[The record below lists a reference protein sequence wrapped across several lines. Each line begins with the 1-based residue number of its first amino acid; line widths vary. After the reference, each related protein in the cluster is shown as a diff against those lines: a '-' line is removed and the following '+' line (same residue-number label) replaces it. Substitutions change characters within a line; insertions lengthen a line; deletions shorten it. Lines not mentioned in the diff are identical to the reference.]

1 MDNWVLNG
9 PKMLE
14 KQKQQEQKVEEGQVK
29 VRITRVMLTSYDTMC
44 YTGELRLTYPK
55 TIGRVAI
62 GIVTEMGGE
71 CYGIKKGTKVYLNAV
86 RACGKCYACKT
97 GKRDECTSPRV
108 VCRDFD
114 GFCRD
119 FVVCSYTDVSP
130 IPDDMDEMLAM
141 CIEDVALAENIY
153 DKLNLTAGNRIAIM
167 GGGYFG
173 TILTQMAVYHK
184 LVPIVID
191 NNPKNVERLKRSG
204 AYFTFPSDDS
214 LIENIVNATSGNMCN
229 AAIYTTCC
237 KLSPSV
243 TTDLLAKDSVMVIG
257 GTCKAN
263 VSMNTAPIFEKNL
276 KVIGACDGY
285 GYIEP
290 AINMLVHGAIDLSN
304 FEKEELSKF
313 DLNKILTAR
322 SETFSHTGKMTVL
335 KFM

>member
-14 KQKQQEQKVEEGQVK
+14 KQKQHEQKIEEGQVK
-29 VRITRVMLTSYDTMC
+29 VRVTRVMLTSFDTLC
-44 YTGELRLTYPK
+44 YTGEMRLTYPK
-55 TIGRVAI
+55 TLGRVAI
-62 GIVTEMGGE
+62 GVVTEMGGE

-86 RACGKCYACKT
+86 RACGKCYNCKT
-97 GKRDECTSPRV
+97 GKRDECTSTKV

-153 DKLNLTAGNRIAIM
+153 DKLDLAAGNRIVIM

-184 LVPIVID
+184 LVPIVVD

-214 LIENIVNATSGNMCN
+214 LIENVVNATSGNLCN
-229 AAIYTTCC
+229 AAIYTTCS

-243 TTDLLAKDSVMVIG
+243 TMDLLAEGSVMVIG
-257 GTCKAN
+257 GTCKTSVA
-263 VSMNTAPIFEKNL
+263 MDTAPIFEKNL
-276 KVIGACDGY
+276 KVVGASDGY
-285 GYIEP
+285 GYIET

-304 FEKEELSKF
+304 FEKEELTKF
-313 DLNKILTAR
+313 DLNKILTTR

-335 KFM
+335 KLM